1 MAATD
6 PLDGPPGSDAGLR
19 ARLAAALG
27 RPAGASSDYDLNPD
41 VILPA
46 GRILRDAAV
55 LVAILPGAQ
64 GGPRLILTKRSS
76 ALRNHPG
83 QVALPGGKIDPADAH
98 PEAAALREAEE
109 EVGLSPA
116 HVDLLGRLPAHEPV
130 TGFTITHV
138 LALLTGPLA
147 PRAQPGEVAEV
158 FTVPLSHVLDPD
170 RYAIQSRIW
179 RGTTRRYYAVPW
191 GPYYIWGAT
200 ARILRGLAGRMAP

>member
-98 PEAAALREAEE
+98 PEAAARQQGHDRA
-109 EVGLSPA
+109 GA
-116 HVDLLGRLPAHEPV
+116 GGR
-130 TGFTITHV
+130 
-138 LALLTGPLA
+138 
-147 PRAQPGEVAEV
+147 QPGGRDAG
-158 FTVPLSHVLDPD
+158 
-170 RYAIQSRIW
+170 R
-179 RGTTRRYYAVPW
+179 
-191 GPYYIWGAT
+191 
-200 ARILRGLAGRMAP
+200 RGLGAGSGAAAHGAIRPARPRSIRAVAPQM